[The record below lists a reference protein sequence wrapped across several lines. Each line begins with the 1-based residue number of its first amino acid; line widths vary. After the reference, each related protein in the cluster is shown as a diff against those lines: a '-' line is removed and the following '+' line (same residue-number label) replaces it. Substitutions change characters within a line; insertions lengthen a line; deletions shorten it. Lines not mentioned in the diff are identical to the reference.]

1 MYPMPATHS
10 IQSLREAIPRET
22 VAEYP
27 TPLIHADRLASELIV
42 ERFFVK
48 RVDLIRFGLGGN
60 KTRGLEVIL
69 FDALKRRADT
79 LVTGAGVLSNHVRTT
94 AAFASVYGMDCEAVY
109 WGSAP
114 SSAIGNY
121 AIVQMLGAKL
131 NFTDE
136 LDRTSVDRH
145 IDYVVKRLRDNGRR
159 PYAIPRGGACGH
171 GVLGHV
177 LAVCEL
183 YQQCMELG
191 IEPARIVLGVG
202 SGGTYAGW
210 LLGIRLLDLPWQ
222 VEGYSVSRLR
232 RDIEKQIL
240 ALIREAE
247 VILGVKVQFKREDLK
262 IRDGYIGEGYGIPSF
277 EGIVAIQLV
286 CKTEGVV
293 LDPVYT
299 GKAMAGFKSEIQT
312 GEFSR
317 SDTTVFIHTGG
328 EPNYYSLSE

>member
-1 MYPMPATHS
+1 MDPQSETHS
-10 IQSLREAIPRET
+10 IQSLRAAIPREK

-27 TPLIHADRLASELIV
+27 TPLIRADRLALELKA
-42 ERFFVK
+42 ERFFFK
-48 RVDLIRFGLGGN
+48 RDDLISFGLGGN

-69 FDALKRRADT
+69 SDALRRKADT
-79 LVTGAGVLSNHVRTT
+79 LVTGAGVLSNHVRTA
-94 AAFASVYGMDCEAVY
+94 AAFASAYGMDCEAVY

-145 IDYVVKRLRDNGRR
+145 IDYVVQRLRDKGRKS
-159 PYAIPRGGACGH
+159 YAIPRGGACGH

-183 YQQCMELG
+183 FQQCNELG
-191 IEPARIVLGVG
+191 IEPDRIVLGAG

-210 LLGIRLLDLPWQ
+210 LLGIRLLDLPWL
-222 VEGYSVSRLR
+222 VEGFSVSRPR
-232 RDIEKQIL
+232 EDMENQVL
-240 ALIREAE
+240 ALISEAE
-247 VILGVKVQFKREDLK
+247 AILGVKAQFRREDLQ
-262 IRDGYIGEGYGIPSF
+262 IRDGFIGEGYGIPSI
-277 EGIVAIQLV
+277 EGNEAIQLV
-286 CKTEGVV
+286 CKTEGVL

-312 GEFSR
+312 GKLSR
-317 SDTTVFIHTGG
+317 SGTTVFIHTGG
-328 EPNYYSLSE
+328 EPNYYSLSN